1 MTTLPP
7 PLDIH
12 RRLTDAHSQIAQL
25 LSICGAPGIAYGII
39 HHGQL
44 LSTNACGYRDVEK
57 QLAPNRDTKF
67 LIGSISKTF
76 LSAAV
81 GLAVRDDRIK
91 LDAPLSQY
99 LPTFSPRNGDPQV
112 RDATIRQVLSHTSGL
127 GNPQIFING
136 PRDTA
141 LQGEAGFVNFAN
153 QIPTTNKKG
162 RRFGRWT
169 YSNLGYGLVALALQN
184 VYGCRFADLVQEQ
197 LLNPLRLHRT
207 AVFKADGCDVP
218 AGTGTGQEED
228 DRGGCRRGGDDAFV
242 GDQGQDI
249 DNDVNVRNPPDQNVA
264 FPYAKLQDGTYSRL
278 ITHGNAKQRFG
289 RVSDLLHWGAVMI
302 SPQPPPPLS
311 MITTLIQDRDSWDQ
325 GPQQWYYHMGWARAQ
340 MPTHRLGILS
350 FNCCSAD
357 CPPIL
362 DFQDKDDGYG
372 QAAPTPTQILQTNGV
387 MNGSTAVIYTFP
399 NAQTVI
405 VACAN
410 AASDGDAADWTAKI
424 LAQSLFCAQAPNSRQ
439 VDVDF
444 LAMAELEA
452 QARRDQYQKMLR
464 DWEAGRRTTESPSNN
479 VCLLDYVG
487 VYEGLGTT
495 LEISI
500 VYAAAGG
507 RAAGNLQ
514 DGSVVVNG
522 RGCCSYE
529 DDTRQQQ
536 QRSGPVELQ
545 LVFNGVLESAQRLEW
560 YCNDVLSFFPRT
572 RDQWL
577 GEMMFNWD
585 FVDSG
590 LLKFTRESSFSGD
603 EGKSDDV
610 SGSSSSSS
618 SLHLETGRVVSLTW
632 AWDEAEDA
640 GKFTKI

>member
-1 MTTLPP
+1 
-7 PLDIH
+7 
-12 RRLTDAHSQIAQL
+12 
-25 LSICGAPGIAYGII
+25 
-39 HHGQL
+39 
-44 LSTNACGYRDVEK
+44 
-57 QLAPNRDTKF
+57 
-67 LIGSISKTF
+67 
-76 LSAAV
+76 
-81 GLAVRDDRIK
+81 
-91 LDAPLSQY
+91 
-99 LPTFSPRNGDPQV
+99 
-112 RDATIRQVLSHTSGL
+112 
-127 GNPQIFING
+127 
-136 PRDTA
+136 
-141 LQGEAGFVNFAN
+141 GEADFVNFAN

-197 LLNPLRLHRT
+197 LLNPLCLHRT
-207 AVFKADGCDVP
+207 AVFKAEGCDLR
-218 AGTGTGQEED
+218 AGTGTGREED
-228 DRGGCRRGGDDAFV
+228 DRGGCKRGRGDDTFV
-242 GDQGQDI
+242 GDQGQEDI
-249 DNDVNVRNPPDQNVA
+249 DNTVRNPPDQNVQNVA

-278 ITHGNAKQRFG
+278 MCDNTTDEHRTTFLAPMGMRSS
-289 RVSDLLHWGAVMI
+289 VSDLLRWGAAMI

-311 MITTLIQDRDSWDQ
+311 MITTLIQDRDTHSRSRHSFKIATLIQDRDSWDQ

-340 MPTHRLGILS
+340 MPTDRLGILS
-350 FNCCSAD
+350 FNCCSGD
-357 CPPIL
+357 CPPPIL
-362 DFQDKDDGYG
+362 DFHDDGDGDG
-372 QAAPTPTQILQTNGV
+372 QAAPTPTRILQTNGV

-399 NAQTVI
+399 NTQTVI

-424 LAQSLFCAQAPNSRQ
+424 LAQSLFCAPAPAPAPNSSRQ
-439 VDVDF
+439 VDADVDF

-452 QARRDQYQKMLR
+452 QARRNQYQKMLR
-464 DWEAGRRTTESPSNN
+464 DWEAGRQTTESYPGSN

-500 VYAAAGG
+500 VGAAGVRL

-514 DGSVVVNG
+514 DGAGAVVNG
-522 RGCCSYE
+522 QGCCSHK

-536 QRSGPVELQ
+536 QQSGLVELQ

-560 YCNDVLSFFPRT
+560 YCDDVLSFFPRT

-590 LLKFTRESSFSGD
+590 LLKFTRESLSSGE

-610 SGSSSSSS
+610 SGLSSSS
-618 SLHLETGRVVSLTW
+618 SLHLKPGRVVSLTW
-632 AWDEAEDA
+632 AWDEAEDP
-640 GKFTKI
+640 GKFTRI